1 MSNVLSSSKRRGI
14 IGLLGFLIAL
24 GPLTLDMYLPAFPA
38 IALDL
43 HTTAA
48 LLALTLSSDFIG
60 IALGQLCYGPL
71 LDRFGRK
78 KPLYVGLF
86 IYLIASLSCMTSRHL
101 EQMIFWR
108 FVVGAGGCVAGIVSF
123 ASVRDFF
130 EPEER
135 AKIFSIMILVMGV
148 SPLFAPSLGNVL
160 TLVFGWQAIFL
171 MLAIISF
178 FLILG
183 ARFLLPSKVL
193 PDQDVRLSPW
203 GILKDYQQIAATPC
217 FYIYGLCG
225 ACSFAALFA
234 YVSGSPQLF
243 LNFFHVSTTTFSWI
257 FTLIAAGFISAS
269 QLNIWLLRS
278 FSSISILRGAL
289 FFQGGMALLF
299 LMMFLANHPSLI
311 VASSL
316 LFFLMASVNITFSNS
331 NVLAIAPFGNNT
343 GRASALIGFSQMFL
357 GAISSMSVG
366 ILGGR
371 NLMAMPLV
379 ILIASFLAL
388 FFLLLGGKFLRE

>member
-1 MSNVLSSSKRRGI
+1 
-14 IGLLGFLIAL
+14 
-24 GPLTLDMYLPAFPA
+24 MYLPAFPA
-38 IALDL
+38 IARDL

-48 LLALTLSSDFIG
+48 LLALTLSSDFVG

-78 KPLYVGLF
+78 KPLYIGLF
-86 IYLIASLSCMTSRHL
+86 IYLIASLFCMTSRHL

-130 EPEER
+130 KAEER

-148 SPLFAPSLGNVL
+148 SPLFAPSLGNIL
-160 TLVFGWQAIFL
+160 TLFFGWQAIFL
-171 MLAIISF
+171 VLALISC

-183 ARFLLPSKVL
+183 THFLLPSKIL
-193 PDQDVRLSPW
+193 PDENVRLRPW
-203 GILKDYQQIAATPC
+203 CILKDYQQIATTPC

-225 ACSFAALFA
+225 ASSFAALFA

-243 LNFFHVSTTTFSWI
+243 LNFFHVSTTTYSWI
-257 FTLIAAGFISAS
+257 FTLIAGGFILAS
-269 QLNIWLLRS
+269 QLNIWLLKT
-278 FSSISILRGAL
+278 FSSISILRVSL
-289 FFQGGMALLF
+289 FFQTGIALLF
-299 LMMFLANHPSLI
+299 LSMFLINHLSLI
-311 VASSL
+311 LASSL

-331 NVLAIAPFGNNT
+331 NVLAIAPFGTNT

-357 GAISSMSVG
+357 GSISSMSVG
-366 ILGGR
+366 ILGGK
-371 NLMAMPLV
+371 NLIFLPLI
-379 ILIASFLAL
+379 ILLASFLAL
-388 FFLLLGGKFLRE
+388 LLLLVSKKQDKNQI